1 MDLDHV
7 ALNTIDIEG
16 TANWYVKNFNAKI
29 TYMDETWAFME
40 LGNTRLALTLP
51 SQHPPHIAFT
61 VESIEDVPGDPIT
74 HRDGSVS
81 SYIKDPAGNNI
92 EYVYWPTE

>member
-7 ALNTIDIEG
+7 ALNTEDIEG
-16 TANWYVKNFNAKI
+16 TANWYVEKFNAKI
-29 TYMDETWAFME
+29 KYIDESWAFME
-40 LGNTRLALTLP
+40 LGNIKLALTIP

-61 VESIEDVPGDPIT
+61 VKNIEDVPGVPTT

-81 SYIKDPAGNNI
+81 SYIKDPAGNNV
-92 EYVYWPTE
+92 EYVYWPPK

>member
-7 ALNTIDIEG
+7 ALNTDNIEA
-16 TANWYVKNFNAKI
+16 TANWYVANFEAEIKYI
-29 TYMDETWAFME
+29 DETWA
-40 LGNTRLALTLP
+40 LLQIGNTKIALTIP

-61 VESIEDVPGDPIT
+61 VQSIDEVPGKPIT

-92 EYVYWPTE
+92 EYVYWPPE